1 MINYTY
7 WMYNCLKIFAE
18 MIRAAGLV
26 LRKALQFSADGICFD
41 ILFVSFDCSWG
52 HCIYLPFLL
61 VLITFKIITHI

>member
-1 MINYTY
+1 
-7 WMYNCLKIFAE
+7 MYNCLKIFAE

-61 VLITFKIITHI
+61 V